1 MKSLRTLRE
10 QFSTLDEKEMTKAQ
24 MKRREEIAQAMDDED
39 FKKRYGKDWM
49 SVKMAT
55 ATKQAM
61 KEAID
66 DEGNM
71 ARGQLMKMAKQATS
85 LAMIMHDDK
94 QLDGWVQNKLTMAS
108 DYLDS
113 VHDYLMNNVQD
124 VDKMEEGE
132 HLCAKHVYSDI
143 FGEGVVLE
151 AEHAE
156 PDENGEIEW
165 YTVQFDHG
173 KETVFTEDV
182 KIMHAEMHGNHKK
195 KKMAEGPVDKMHY
208 CATHVEHSI
217 LGQGE
222 CISEAH
228 AEPDAQGNIEW
239 YTVKFPSITQKVFT
253 ENLKIVKAES
263 HMHSKKKKMSEEQV
277 DEMSSKMKMKLGLYN
292 KKNEALV
299 GNQHKIDANKNNK
312 IDAQDFAMLRAK
324 AGKK

>member
-1 MKSLRTLRE
+1 MKSFKELRE
-10 QFSTLDEKEMTKAQ
+10 QFTLNEKEMTPAQ
-24 MKRREEIAQAMDDED
+24 MKRREEIAQSMSDAD

-61 KEAID
+61 KEAVD

-71 ARGQLMKMAKQATS
+71 ARGQLMKMAKQSTS
-85 LAMIMHDDK
+85 LAMMMHDDK
-94 QLDGWVQNKLTMAS
+94 QLDGWVQSKLTMAS

-132 HLCAKHVYSDI
+132 HLCAKHVYSDV
-143 FGEGVVLE
+143 FGEGTVLDS
-151 AEHAE
+151 EHAE
-156 PDENGEIEW
+156 PDAYGNIEW

-173 KETVFTEDV
+173 KEVVFTEDV

-208 CATHVEHSI
+208 CATHVEHAV
-217 LGQGE
+217 LGPGV
-222 CISEAH
+222 CISEQH
-228 AEPDAQGNIEW
+228 AEPDADGNIFW
-239 YTVKFPSITQKVFT
+239 YTVKFPSGTQKMFT
-253 ENLKIVKAES
+253 ENLKIIKAES
-263 HMHSKKKKMSEEQV
+263 HMHSKKKKMSEGQV

-292 KKNEALV
+292 KNEELK
-299 GNQHKIDANKNNK
+299 GNQHKIDMNKNNE
-312 IDAQDFAMLRAK
+312 IDAQDFTMLRKIKK
-324 AGKK
+324 ARGM

>member
-1 MKSLRTLRE
+1 MA
-10 QFSTLDEKEMTKAQ
+10 EMTPAE
-24 MKRREEIAQAMDDED
+24 MKKREEIVKSMKKSFPD
-39 FKKRYGKDWM
+39 FRKRYGAQAK
-49 SVKMAT
+49 SVMYAT

-61 KEAID
+61 KEAVD

-71 ARGQLMKMAKQATS
+71 ARGQLMRMAKQASS
-85 LAMIMHDDK
+85 LAMMMDDDK
-94 QLDGWVQNKLTMAS
+94 QLDGWVQSKLTMAS

-132 HLCAKHVYSDI
+132 HLWAKHVYSDV
-143 FGEGVVLE
+143 FGEGLVLE

-156 PDENGEIEW
+156 PDAEGNIEW

-173 KETVFTEDV
+173 KEIVFTEDV

-208 CATHVEHSI
+208 CATHVEHAV
-217 LGQGE
+217 LGSGV
-222 CISEAH
+222 CITEQHAKPDSE
-228 AEPDAQGNIEW
+228 GNIFW
-239 YTVKFPSITQKVFT
+239 YTVQFDSGIRKMFT

-263 HMHSKKKKMSEEQV
+263 HMHSKKKKMSEAPV

-292 KKNEALV
+292 KNEELK
-299 GNQHKIDANKNNK
+299 GDQHKIDMNKNNK
-312 IDAQDFAMLRAK
+312 IDAQDFKMLRKLKK
-324 AGKK
+324 ARGM